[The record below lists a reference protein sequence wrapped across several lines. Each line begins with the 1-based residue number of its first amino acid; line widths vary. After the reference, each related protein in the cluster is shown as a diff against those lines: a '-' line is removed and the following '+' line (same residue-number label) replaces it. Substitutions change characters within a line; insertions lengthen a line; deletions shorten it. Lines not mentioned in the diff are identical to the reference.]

1 MLPVVSI
8 DGSTPATGVKP
19 VGVNEESPRACCGHS
34 VDASVTR

>member
-19 VGVNEESPRACCGHS
+19 VGVNEESPRAAGILS
-34 VDASVTR
+34 MRQ